1 MKAATLLSLLTMLAG
16 PALALPQAVDS
27 EAELHPTSTS
37 SVSVPPSTTFHAAYE
52 TATIGILDPI
62 DLSLF
67 YDPSNPRGLTTDSDS
82 EDEDDAEA
90 ESDFD
95 DEADHIE
102 AELDEDDEATMIYC
116 DGIALG
122 RYTQESPDPTDPS
135 SESETLASPCS
146 IPTETE
152 ALIPPL
158 SSLDEGASPFEM
170 VYCAGGIPL
179 GRFPYSV
186 RDKLVGCEIPET
198 VEQRVQRLKDETE
211 IDPLAEAKCEEL
223 GAECHTRAELL
234 KVQVEKAY
242 KEWLE
247 EEKGVWVPP
256 SKEVLEEWKKVRE
269 EMKKDVE
276 EALGEDDGEGECP
289 AEGGVEGCIYP
300 KLFLA
305 GHAIHFARTTF
316 LQLSTSKP
324 NILQAKASEVH
335 CPPYEPFR
343 ATPIIPVRARGTP
356 YDSNTRFAYLH
367 VRPFYVGHTVP
378 VLDSSD
384 MPEAGA
390 AGKTQIRPGSAQ
402 SRQQR

>member
-1 MKAATLLSLLTMLAG
+1 MKATALLSLLAMLAG
-16 PALALPQAVDS
+16 PALALPHS
-27 EAELHPTSTS
+27 EAELQSTSTAAA
-37 SVSVPPSTTFHAAYE
+37 PPSTTFHAAYE
-52 TATIGILDPI
+52 TATIGVLDPI
-62 DLSLF
+62 DLSQF
-67 YDPSNPRGLTTDSDS
+67 YDPSNPRGLAVDSDS
-82 EDEDDAEA
+82 EDEDNSDAEDDAEA
-90 ESDFD
+90 DFD
-95 DEADHIE
+95 GVEADI
-102 AELDEDDEATMIYC
+102 DEDDEATMIYC

-122 RYTQESPDPTDPS
+122 RYTQESPDPTED
-135 SESETLASPCS
+135 EAETLASPCS

-158 SSLDEGASPFEM
+158 SSLDEGASSPFEM

-276 EALGEDDGEGECP
+276 EALGEDYDEEGECS
-289 AEGGVEGCIYP
+289 AEGGEEGCVSVTEI
-300 KLFLA
+300 
-305 GHAIHFARTTF
+305 
-316 LQLSTSKP
+316 
-324 NILQAKASEVH
+324 
-335 CPPYEPFR
+335 
-343 ATPIIPVRARGTP
+343 
-356 YDSNTRFAYLH
+356 
-367 VRPFYVGHTVP
+367 
-378 VLDSSD
+378 
-384 MPEAGA
+384 
-390 AGKTQIRPGSAQ
+390 
-402 SRQQR
+402 